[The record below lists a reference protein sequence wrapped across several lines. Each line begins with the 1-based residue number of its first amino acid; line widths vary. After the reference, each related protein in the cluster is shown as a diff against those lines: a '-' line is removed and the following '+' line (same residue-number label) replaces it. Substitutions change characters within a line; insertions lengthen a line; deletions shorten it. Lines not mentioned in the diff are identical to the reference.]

1 MALLEKVCCQGQA
14 LRLQKLCAIPCFS
27 VLFLAGDMSSR
38 QLQSPGLPAA
48 SHSYRLTLFPLETES
63 PTNPSFYK
71 FMVFC
76 LSYGKVI
83 NTPACLIG
91 EPRYQ

>member
-1 MALLEKVCCQGQA
+1 MCYSLF
-14 LRLQKLCAIPCFS
+14 LCT
-27 VLFLAGDMSSR
+27 LFLAGDVSSQ

-48 SHSYRLTLFPLETES
+48 SHGNELTLFPLETES
-63 PTNPSFYK
+63 PINPSFYK

-76 LSYGKVI
+76 LSYGKVT